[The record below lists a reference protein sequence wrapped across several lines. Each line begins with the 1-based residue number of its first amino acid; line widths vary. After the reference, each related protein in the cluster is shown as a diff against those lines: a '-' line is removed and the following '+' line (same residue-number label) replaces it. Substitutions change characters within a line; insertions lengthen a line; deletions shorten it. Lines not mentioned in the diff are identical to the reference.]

1 MQPFDPD
8 FDDTEPTWAWLDIP
22 FIQIQPGYY
31 PNGYSVRREVLER
44 ALIAERTI
52 QLPYPLDCRGL
63 YDPSGLLWM
72 SDTPQERLMMYNN
85 AQASRGNILIGG
97 LGLGLYPQYVAPRA
111 RSLTIVE
118 RSRAIADIV
127 WPQIA
132 PALAQTLGAR
142 PLRLIIADVERFLAR
157 APETAYNTIFLDTWE
172 DLSATRL
179 PYVNFLRDLAIQHLA
194 PNGRVLLWGYRWMAR
209 LFEDACR
216 DLLRQPP
223 QARWPWLEQRTQGNP
238 AARALLTP
246 VLERFADQA
255 FDDPTPALAWCR
267 RWASTIRP
275 AER

>member
-1 MQPFDPD
+1 MHFDPD

-22 FIQIQPGYY
+22 FVQIQPGSY
-31 PNGYSVRREVLER
+31 PNGYSVRRAVFER
-44 ALIAERTI
+44 APIAERTI

-85 AQASRGNILIGG
+85 AQASQGNILIGG
-97 LGLGLYPQYVAPRA
+97 LGLGLYPQYVASRA

-132 PALAQTLGAR
+132 PALAQTLGTR

-157 APETAYNTIFLDTWE
+157 APEVAYDTIFLDTWE
-172 DLSATRL
+172 ELSATRL
-179 PYVNFLRDLAIQHLA
+179 PYVNLLRDLAIQHLA
-194 PNGRVLLWGYRWMAR
+194 PDGRVLLWGYRWMMR

-223 QARWPWLEQRTQGNP
+223 QARSSWLEQRTQGNP
-238 AARALLTP
+238 AARALLLP
-246 VLERFADQA
+246 VLDRFAGQA
-255 FDDPTPALAWCR
+255 FDDLALPLAWCR
-267 RWASTIRP
+267 RWASTVHP
-275 AER
+275 NEP

>member
-1 MQPFDPD
+1 MHFDPD
-8 FDDTEPTWAWLDIP
+8 FDDTEPTWAWLDVP
-22 FIQIQPGYY
+22 FVQIQPGSY
-31 PNGYSVRREVLER
+31 PNGYSVRRAVLER
-44 ALIAERTI
+44 ALVAERTI

-85 AQASRGNILIGG
+85 AQASQGNILVGG

-118 RSRAIADIV
+118 RSQAIADIV

-157 APETAYNTIFLDTWE
+157 APEIAYDTIFLDTWE
-172 DLSATRL
+172 DLNATRL
-179 PYVNFLRDLAIQHLA
+179 PYVNFLRDLAIRHLA
-194 PNGRVLLWGYRWMAR
+194 PDGRVLLWGYRWMVR

-223 QARWPWLEQRTQGNP
+223 QERSPWLEQRTQGNP
-238 AARALLTP
+238 AAHALLLP

-255 FDDPTPALAWCR
+255 FDDLTPPLAWCR
-267 RWASTIRP
+267 RWASTVRP